1 MGLKRKKK
9 SPQYIQDYGD
19 AVFKRGCN
27 RFFYICSALPA
38 STVKRGLSSIEP
50 VKLKIFGWG
59 YVKDFCISLFQKE
72 QEDKAVK
79 IYYAECLRI
88 ITENTAKMGGGSYIT
103 AKLSDIINPKPV
115 EKRTGEEIAADIIKR
130 AGIEVI

>member
-1 MGLKRKKK
+1 M
-9 SPQYIQDYGD
+9 
-19 AVFKRGCN
+19 
-27 RFFYICSALPA
+27 
-38 STVKRGLSSIEP
+38 
-50 VKLKIFGWG
+50 FGWG

-88 ITENTAKMGGGSYIT
+88 ITENTAKIGGGSYI
-103 AKLSDIINPKPV
+103 AVKLADILNPKHV
-115 EKRTGEEIAADIIKR
+115 ENRTGEEIAADIIKR